1 MSVDADE
8 LSWARRQIVQAA
20 AYFIAMTDGVPTL
33 EARNLQYHLE
43 AAMRCMDELLAG
55 RPEGST
61 EPPGGETND

>member
-8 LSWARRQIVQAA
+8 LSRARMQIVQSA

-43 AAMRCMDELLAG
+43 SAMRCMDELLAG
-55 RPEGST
+55 RRAGIT
-61 EPPGGETND
+61 EPPR